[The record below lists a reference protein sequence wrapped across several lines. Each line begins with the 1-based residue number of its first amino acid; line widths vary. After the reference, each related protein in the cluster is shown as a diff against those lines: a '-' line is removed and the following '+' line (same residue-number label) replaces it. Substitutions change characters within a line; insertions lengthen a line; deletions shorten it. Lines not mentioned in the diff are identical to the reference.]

1 MYTIDGKAVKE
12 SDVIKLCKSLNIHM
26 ENLCQ
31 FLPQDRVS
39 EFADMTPQQILK
51 ATEEA
56 IGGQVS
62 DGVMV

>member
-1 MYTIDGKAVKE
+1 MYTIDGNPAKE
-12 SDVIKLCKSLNIHM
+12 LDVIKLCKTLSIHM

-56 IGGQVS
+56 IGGQVG
-62 DGVMV
+62 DGVTV